1 MNNIYHK
8 IITGGFA
15 LVLAGAVAFTAA
27 PMDAQASAALGISSQ
42 IGLSAD
48 MDAAETTDVENAMN
62 QTVLDAFHLDG
73 YSNLGIVTVS
83 EGKVNIRDSASCG
96 HRSSSSPVADDWKNV
111 VRSMPAHL
119 PPDRSL
125 PAAHR
130 NPVPETG

>member
-83 EGKVNIRDSASCG
+83 EGKVNIPQQKA
-96 HRSSSSPVADDWKNV
+96 
-111 VRSMPAHL
+111 
-119 PPDRSL
+119 RSL
-125 PAAHR
+125 ERSVIMQAVTCLEKRASGCR
-130 NPVPETG
+130 SNPEK

>member
-83 EGKVNIRDSASCG
+83 EGKVNIETV
-96 HRSSSSPVADDWKNV
+96 PQQK
-111 VRSMPAHL
+111 VRSL
-119 PPDRSL
+119 ERSVIMQAVTCL
-125 PAAHR
+125 EKRASGCR
-130 NPVPETG
+130 SNLEK

>member
-48 MDAAETTDVENAMN
+48 MD
-62 QTVLDAFHLDG
+62 G
-73 YSNLGIVTVS
+73 G
-83 EGKVNIRDSASCG
+83 RDYGC
-96 HRSSSSPVADDWKNV
+96 
-111 VRSMPAHL
+111 
-119 PPDRSL
+119 
-125 PAAHR
+125 
-130 NPVPETG
+130 

>member
-48 MDAAETTDVENAMN
+48 MDAAETTDVENA
-62 QTVLDAFHLDG
+62 
-73 YSNLGIVTVS
+73 
-83 EGKVNIRDSASCG
+83 IR
-96 HRSSSSPVADDWKNV
+96 PFW
-111 VRSMPAHL
+111 MPFTWTDTAIWE
-119 PPDRSL
+119 S
-125 PAAHR
+125 
-130 NPVPETG
+130 